1 MMNMK
6 HWTWFLT
13 LILMKYNADFYKR
26 FGDIIVANTV
36 TTAPCWMSFLETMAR
51 NSKCSVQELLMIH
64 YQRPEAR
71 DCKSYQDWISA
82 GRRVKRGAIGITIR
96 DKENPEKV
104 RYLFDLVD
112 TVGTVSPWRYSRKLE
127 PEIMQAIQREFH
139 VSEAFSFPAQIEYAI
154 SLQVDRY
161 WDDHEN
167 EILAGIMECWKGWD
181 EYAAKLQFI
190 DAAFYSTCFM
200 ILERCGYH
208 PQTLYELQEFGCV
221 PSFYTPDAMAT
232 LAEAIRAVGDQVLD
246 VIGKTITEQTR
257 VNSIVAEGAQVPSAF
272 LKPKPIKKEMEV
284 R

>member
-1 MMNMK
+1 MMSMK

-190 DAAFYSTCFM
+190 DAAFYSTCYM

-208 PQTLYELQEFGCV
+208 PQTMYELREFGCV

-272 LKPKPIKKEMEV
+272 LKPKSIKKEMEV